1 VTGITLAG
9 TAPTGW
15 TVEFDPPTV
24 EQLTREDPQEVTVQL
39 TPSGSAIAGDYNV
52 TLSAS
57 TADGAS
63 ESIEMRVTV
72 DTSLS
77 WGLIGIALILLTL
90 VGLSW
95 VFQRYGR
102 R

>member
-1 VTGITLAG
+1 VR
-9 TAPTGW
+9 
-15 TVEFDPPTV
+15 FDPPTV
-24 EQLTREDPQEVTVQL
+24 AEVSPTDPQEVTVQL
-39 TPSGSAIAGDYNV
+39 TPSGSAIAGDYSI
-52 TLSAS
+52 TLTAS
-57 TADGAS
+57 TADGAR
-63 ESIEMRVTV
+63 ETIEMRVTV